1 VTELVWL
8 GLALVG
14 GVAAYL
20 VGWPAWEQYRSRAAR
35 DRNADRYLAWRGRAR
50 SGSPAA
56 SEGMTREER
65 RRIYAG
71 AGLAIAAALSLL
83 TFFAST

>member
-1 VTELVWL
+1 VTEFVWL

-14 GVAAYL
+14 GAAAYL
-20 VGWPAWEQYRSRAAR
+20 VGWPAWESYRSREER

-50 SGSPAA
+50 SGSSPA

-65 RRIYAG
+65 RRIYVG
-71 AGLAIAAALSLL
+71 TGLAIAAALSLF
-83 TFFAST
+83 TFFSST